1 MTQGL
6 SEAILNVFEH
16 EEAIIHGNLRTGL
29 FTIGAKENIDKNS
42 RYTISKS
49 YYHGTSLSLFQFPS
63 TENLGEERYYEKY
76 VKVSSTDSR
85 KVR

>member
-1 MTQGL
+1 MNL
-6 SEAILNVFEH
+6 FEH
-16 EEAIIHGNLRTGL
+16 EEAIIRGNLRTGL

-49 YYHGTSLSLFQFPS
+49 YHGTSLSLFQFPS